1 MSSSGS
7 YGCKPG
13 WLSELGVLGFSP
25 WGGSLKNW
33 DARCWVQIFH
43 SSGRNWELWVPSQL
57 YVAVPGVGF
66 MASLC
71 LSFSYPFPCGFFL
84 FTQCAGV
91 IRGNSLREDPFI
103 CSCTFGVS
111 VGGGVFSI
119 FWGCHVGPELSQ
131 LVFFMCKRGWRCFC
145 VWLHVTGQTMAL
157 FFSFI
162 EMSGNRQSRVSAC
175 ALSCNYY
182 PRLFLCVCSAALS
195 VWFSSL
201 WLHHQ
206 VQHPHSK
213 QEEGKG
219 GTKRGISGEFPW
231 GKQVSQPKSLPLLLH
246 WPELWYMLSPAMR
259 ELRTL

>member
-1 MSSSGS
+1 
-7 YGCKPG
+7 
-13 WLSELGVLGFSP
+13 
-25 WGGSLKNW
+25 
-33 DARCWVQIFH
+33 
-43 SSGRNWELWVPSQL
+43 
-57 YVAVPGVGF
+57 

-175 ALSCNYY
+175 TLSCNYY

-246 WPELWYMLSPAMR
+246 WPELWHNVIPSYEGIEDIIAFLNILTPWIKP
-259 ELRTL
+259 EFG